1 MLLLLLSL
9 SLFALVSYYFIV
21 IQLFGCSAISVQQNS
36 VSVSDHFAGGIHS
49 QSLDWYQQ
57 TKKYRKIYKQIQP
70 QKQSM
75 QNNAKRNYPGS
86 VAYYDT
92 SSVFHNDTPLIIKT
106 DKTKLAYNLNK
117 W

>member
-1 MLLLLLSL
+1 
-9 SLFALVSYYFIV
+9 
-21 IQLFGCSAISVQQNS
+21 
-36 VSVSDHFAGGIHS
+36 
-49 QSLDWYQQ
+49 
-57 TKKYRKIYKQIQP
+57 
-70 QKQSM
+70 M